1 MRGARPCTYAGPPGT
16 GSASMWMPAMACCRP
31 VSQVLGAPASAPS
44 SHSSGY
50 SPRFQTLPASSC
62 AQSESSASASAPSWK
77 SRSQT
82 TTVSMPSTC
91 LTMSVTVKTTRCVP
105 WPCPRL
111 AVPTKTSWWPGTSGR
126 KGLSIVV
133 GWEKCASE
141 KTGSPSSGPS
151 AAADAR
157 QRHDRGGHQRRRA
170 RPSECAGP
178 SADRL
183 AVGRPLRAHQP
194 SSRTRGVACTEF
206 LGCRPIGPSPVGKSY
221 SGPAQAASGTLAA
234 ESRDGSDHR
243 AQ

>member
-31 VSQVLGAPASAPS
+31 VSQVLGAPASTPS

-62 AQSESSASASAPSWK
+62 AHSESSASASAPSWK

-111 AVPTKTSWWPGTSGR
+111 AVPTKTSWWPGTSGS

-151 AAADAR
+151 AAATPVSGTTAAVTSAAAPAHR
-157 QRHDRGGHQRRRA
+157 SAPVRRPIASPLAVRFEPIS
-170 RPSECAGP
+170 RPPALVASPAPSSSDAGP
-178 SADRL
+178 SD
-183 AVGRPLRAHQP
+183 PHP
-194 SSRTRGVACTEF
+194 S
-206 LGCRPIGPSPVGKSY
+206 GKSY
-221 SGPAQAASGTLAA
+221 SGPAQAASGTLAR
-234 ESRDGSDHR
+234 SNRDGTDHR